1 MLLNGVDGDAQ
12 LICNLFMR
20 ELGFTTHLKNLTLAG
35 SQLLQGMGNEGFQI
49 IQHNFTFGIFRV
61 VQCLRKNTLL

>member
-35 SQLLQGMGNEGFQI
+35 SQLLQGMEMRDFKSFSI
-49 IQHNFTFGIFRV
+49 TSRLV
-61 VQCLRKNTLL
+61 SSV

>member
-20 ELGFTTHLKNLTLAG
+20 ELGFTTHLENLTLAG

-61 VQCLRKNTLL
+61 VQCL

>member
-20 ELGFTTHLKNLTLAG
+20 ELGFTTHLENLTLAG
-35 SQLLQGMGNEGFQI
+35 SQLLQGMGNEGFKSFSI
-49 IQHNFTFGIFRV
+49 TSRLV
-61 VQCLRKNTLL
+61 SSV